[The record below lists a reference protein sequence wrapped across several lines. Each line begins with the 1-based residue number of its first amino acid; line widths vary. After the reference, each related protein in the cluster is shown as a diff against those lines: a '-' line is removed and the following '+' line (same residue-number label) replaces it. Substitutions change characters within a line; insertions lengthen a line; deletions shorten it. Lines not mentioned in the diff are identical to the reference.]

1 MTVYSAWRSW
11 WLTPLPLARIAWL
24 RTVLYL
30 FVLYDATFLVNVVP
44 HGSVPAE
51 LYQPVLLPR
60 VLGHPAPTPLWVHTL
75 QIVLVTSAAVA
86 ATGRFPRLAGWTV
99 ALAYLDWQL
108 IAMSYGKIDHDKLA
122 LLVAVWV
129 LPTVG
134 AARFRDRVW
143 SEAAGFAIRSIQVAV
158 VATYFLAAWAK
169 MRWGGWG
176 WANGATF
183 TWAMSRRGTGIG
195 RLLLEYP
202 QLLRLSQWGVL
213 AAEVVSPLLL
223 VLRGR
228 LLAAGLLFFGCFHL
242 VTWLTIRIH
251 FLPTVVCL
259 VAFVPLERIP
269 ELAGRLRRRVARR
282 RATRS
287 TRAHRIG
294 VSRTEGTS

>member
-1 MTVYSAWRSW
+1 MRAWRRW
-11 WLTPLPLARIAWL
+11 WLAPLPLARIAWL
-24 RTVLYL
+24 RTLLYL

-60 VLGHPAPTPLWVHTL
+60 LLGHPAPTPLWVHTL
-75 QIVLVTSAAVA
+75 QVALLTSAAIA
-86 ATGRFPRLAGWTV
+86 ATGRLPRLAGWVV

-129 LPTVG
+129 LPTAG
-134 AARFRDRVW
+134 AARFRDRSS
-143 SEAAGFAIRSIQVAV
+143 SEAAGFAVRCIQVAV
-158 VATYFLAAWAK
+158 VATYFLSAWAK

-176 WANGATF
+176 WATGATF
-183 TWAMSRRGTGIG
+183 TWAMSRRGTDIG
-195 RLLLEYP
+195 KMLLEYP

-213 AAEVVSPLLL
+213 TAEMLSPLLL

-242 VTWLTIRIH
+242 FTWLAIRIH

-259 VAFVPLERIP
+259 LAFVPLERIP
-269 ELAGRLRRRVARR
+269 DLVRRSRDRVL
-282 RATRS
+282 TK
-287 TRAHRIG
+287 TRAA
-294 VSRTEGTS
+294 SSSTS